1 MVATI
6 IQAIRNKGMDLIARQ
21 NASGRTRREQE
32 LAPPATGI
40 ITTIWDKG
48 FGFIGRDKRSDR
60 SDLYFHRTAVDG
72 DGFDGLRQGQHVSF
86 DEEADPRDRNHRR
99 AVNVRP
105 AAGTDDG

>member
-1 MVATI
+1 MVTTI
-6 IQAIRNKGMDLIARQ
+6 IRTIRDKSVALTRQ
-21 NASGRTRREQE
+21 NTSRRTQREQV

-86 DEEADPRDRNHRR
+86 DEEADPRDRSHRR

>member
-1 MVATI
+1 MVTSIIRTI
-6 IQAIRNKGMDLIARQ
+6 RDKGMGLVARQ
-21 NASGRTRREQE
+21 NASGRTRREQG

-48 FGFIGRDKRSDR
+48 FGFIGRDKQSDR

-72 DGFDGLRQGQHVSF
+72 DGFDGLRQGQRVSF
-86 DEEADPRDRNHRR
+86 DEEPDPRDRNHRR

-105 AAGTDDG
+105 AAGGDDG